1 MLQTYACIQY
11 IVSDTQCTN
20 KAKHSEMGPVRQNT
34 IQRTVR
40 SVHVCALHCAQL
52 LHAILLR
59 TDLIIFP
66 LTLQI
71 ISKAIRRRLQLVLI
85 SHSPQHTNT
94 MKINQL
100 MRTRVCT
107 YRYAQP
113 YDTNTTSALLWGLL
127 YIVPLRCSGLLFY
140 ENIWAVLRGWSD
152 RYMQSKLFIVAA
164 TAWYAETYHL
174 LFCVCVFVGHAVNE
188 IDEIQHIDRGA
199 GP

>member
-94 MKINQL
+94 MNNQSANADS
-100 MRTRVCT
+100 RVH
-107 YRYAQP
+107 
-113 YDTNTTSALLWGLL
+113 
-127 YIVPLRCSGLLFY
+127 VPLCSAVWYKHDQCAPLRPTVHCAVTLQR
-140 ENIWAVLRGWSD
+140 AVVLREYLSGFARLIW
-152 RYMQSKLFIVAA
+152 QV
-164 TAWYAETYHL
+164 YA
-174 LFCVCVFVGHAVNE
+174 V
-188 IDEIQHIDRGA
+188 
-199 GP
+199 